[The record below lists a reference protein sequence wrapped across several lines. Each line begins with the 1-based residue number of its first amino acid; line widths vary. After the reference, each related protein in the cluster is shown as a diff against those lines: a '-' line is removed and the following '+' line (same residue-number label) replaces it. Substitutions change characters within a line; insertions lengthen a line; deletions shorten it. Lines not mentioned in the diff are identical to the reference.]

1 MIGKRIISRE
11 YIKDIPTWEKEY
23 LKKNRSKL
31 SERQI
36 EILEGSELKSNEG
49 ILFGQMYADWKL
61 SYENE

>member
-1 MIGKRIISRE
+1 MIAKPRISCE
-11 YIKDIPTWEKEY
+11 YIKDISTWEKEY

-36 EILEGSELKSNEG
+36 KILEGSELKSNEG
-49 ILFGQMYADWKL
+49 MLFGQMYADWKL